1 MTALILN
8 ILNGLLAVGSKFLSY
23 LSDEKLREAGRNE
36 VRLVALEAKVS
47 AYAIVQEIDSRP
59 TPSDKPG
66 ILGRL

>member
-8 ILNGLLAVGSKFLSY
+8 ILNGLLAVGSKLLTY

-36 VRLVALEAKVS
+36 VRLQDLEAKVS
-47 AYAIVQEIDSRP
+47 AYVIVQEIDARP
-59 TPSDKPG
+59 TPGDKPG

>member
-23 LSDEKLREAGRNE
+23 LSDEKLRESGRNE
-36 VRLVALEAKVS
+36 VRLQDLEAKVS
-47 AYAIVQEIDSRP
+47 AYAIVQGIDSQP

-66 ILGRL
+66 ILNRL